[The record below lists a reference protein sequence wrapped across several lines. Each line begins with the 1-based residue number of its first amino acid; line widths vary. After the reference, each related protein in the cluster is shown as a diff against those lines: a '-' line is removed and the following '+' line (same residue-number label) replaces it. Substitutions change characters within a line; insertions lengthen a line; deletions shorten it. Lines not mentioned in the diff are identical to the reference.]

1 MMIVLSSS
9 VRITAKLGDR
19 SVPARRHHNEV
30 TAEAI
35 ETLAIVR
42 SAASRV
48 HLTRLVIG
56 EIPLSAAFSFL
67 DKLLFF
73 LEADMLGV

>member
-1 MMIVLSSS
+1 MVIILSGS

-19 SVPARRHHNEV
+19 AVPTRRHHNEV
-30 TAEAI
+30 TVEAI

-48 HLTRLVIG
+48 RLMRLEVRTTAWRRAEDIRHPAAQC
-56 EIPLSAAFSFL
+56 PLRVSH
-67 DKLLFF
+67 DI
-73 LEADMLGV
+73 